1 MLEFVALLIVLGLA
15 AYAVIGLAIIV
26 FRIVVVIVTAVTG
39 VLVAGGA
46 VWIAFRILWFFAQ
59 NPQYFE

>member
-15 AYAVIGLAIIV
+15 AYAVIGLAIV
-26 FRIVVVIVTAVTG
+26 VYRVVVVIVTAVTG
-39 VLVAGGA
+39 LFVAGGA
-46 VWIAFRILWFFAQ
+46 VWIVFQILWFFAQ